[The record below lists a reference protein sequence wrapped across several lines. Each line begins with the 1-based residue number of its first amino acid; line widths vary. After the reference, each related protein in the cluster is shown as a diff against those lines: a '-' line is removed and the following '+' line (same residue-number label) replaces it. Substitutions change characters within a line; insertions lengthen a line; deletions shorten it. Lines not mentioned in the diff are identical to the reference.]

1 MRRREVMVGL
11 AAAAA
16 WPLGALAQ
24 VTARTAR
31 VGILSGAALNT
42 PATAPLHGAFVDQLR
57 SKGWQE
63 GQNLIIERRHTEGRA
78 ELFAA
83 RAAELLALSPD
94 VIVASNSQAVAAAK
108 AQTASIPIVMI
119 DVSHPVEAGFIKSL
133 AQPGSNV
140 TGVTN
145 QGKDIAMKHYEL
157 LREIRP
163 SIQRIA
169 LVFTPSNAGS
179 KLGLEEQTVVARA
192 LGIDVIPVPFE
203 GPADI
208 GEATAILKRER
219 AQALQVH
226 TTPVTI
232 VHRAMIAKLAM
243 EHDLPTISF
252 NEAMA
257 RAGILMTYGANRAE
271 SWRRAAD
278 YVDRLLRGEQASVLP
293 VEQPTRFD
301 LHINLKTAA
310 ALRLALPPTLLA
322 RADEVIE

>member
-1 MRRREVMVGL
+1 MRRRQVIVGL

-94 VIVASNSQAVAAAK
+94 VIVASNSQAVAAVK
-108 AQTASIPIVMI
+108 AQTSSIPIVMI
-119 DVSHPVEAGFIKSL
+119 EVSHPVEAGFISSL
-133 AQPGSNV
+133 ANPGANV

-145 QGKDIAMKHYEL
+145 QGKDIALKHYEL
-157 LREIRP
+157 LREISP
-163 SIQRIA
+163 AFQRVA

-179 KLGLEEQTVVARA
+179 KLGFEEQIVVART

-203 GPADI
+203 GPADV
-208 GEATAILKRER
+208 GEA
-219 AQALQVH
+219 
-226 TTPVTI
+226 
-232 VHRAMIAKLAM
+232 
-243 EHDLPTISF
+243 
-252 NEAMA
+252 
-257 RAGILMTYGANRAE
+257 
-271 SWRRAAD
+271 AA
-278 YVDRLLRGEQASVLP
+278 
-293 VEQPTRFD
+293 
-301 LHINLKTAA
+301 
-310 ALRLALPPTLLA
+310 
-322 RADEVIE
+322 

>member
-1 MRRREVMVGL
+1 MKRRQVIVGL
-11 AAAAA
+11 AASAA
-16 WPLGALAQ
+16 WPLAALAQ
-24 VTARTAR
+24 ATPKTAR
-31 VGILSGAALNT
+31 VGFLSGAALNT
-42 PATAPLHGAFVDQLR
+42 PATTPLHEAFVDQLR

-63 GQNLIIERRHTEGRA
+63 GQNLIIERRHTEGQV

-94 VIVASNSQAVAAAK
+94 VVVASNSQAVAAVK
-108 AQTASIPIVMI
+108 AQTSSIPIVMI
-119 DVSHPVEAGFIKSL
+119 DVSHPVEAGFIRSL
-133 AQPGSNV
+133 ANPGANV

-145 QGKDIAMKHYEL
+145 QGKDIALKHYEL
-157 LREIRP
+157 LREISP
-163 SIQRIA
+163 AFQRVA

-179 KLGLEEQTVVARA
+179 KLGFEEQIVVART

-203 GPADI
+203 GPADV
-208 GEATAILKRER
+208 GEAAAILKRER

-257 RAGILMTYGANRAE
+257 RAGFLMTYGANRAE

-278 YVDRLLRGEQASVLP
+278 YVDRLLRGEKASDLP

-310 ALRLALPPTLLA
+310 ALRLAIPPLLLA